1 MRKFVLA
8 LVVTA
13 FAPMASQP
21 SSAAPSPGSID
32 VKAVAPLAEDA
43 TFYRRR
49 YDYDYYPRYRYY
61 DNGYYPRYRYYD
73 YGGYYPRRYHRNYY
87 YRPYRHHYYRRYW
100 Y

>member
-13 FAPMASQP
+13 FAPMAPQP

-61 DNGYYPRYRYYD
+61 DGSPLFHV
-73 YGGYYPRRYHRNYY
+73 GSLSSILPAIK
-87 YRPYRHHYYRRYW
+87 
-100 Y
+100 